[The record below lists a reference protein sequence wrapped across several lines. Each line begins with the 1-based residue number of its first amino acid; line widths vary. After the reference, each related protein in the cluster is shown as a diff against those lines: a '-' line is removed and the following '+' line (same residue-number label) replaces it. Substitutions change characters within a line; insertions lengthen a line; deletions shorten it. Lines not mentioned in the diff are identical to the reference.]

1 MRRNEAERLARRL
14 EQAARGAGP
23 GPEGDLGA
31 RDGVRAADGA
41 HDGGAHD
48 ELSGLVSLAQTLE
61 ASAAEPS
68 PRFKT
73 ALRERVLASAG
84 EEPPQPVWRAHLRGV
99 VADTVA
105 AWRYSVSSQV
115 ASGALTAV
123 MLLAAL
129 FIGAGMSV
137 PGDPLYVLKDAYQQA
152 QLSRASAP
160 VDIASVQ
167 LSMAATKIEETVR
180 AAERDQPDS
189 LISSATDAEQLV
201 RDSSQALLEVRRDTG
216 NDDVLAPIPAFVER
230 HRPVVRGLQART
242 DDADARRALANLM
255 ITMDRAKARVNTAL
269 SECCA
274 PEQQASAFWVMSSP
288 YRMLRECPCP
298 HAAPLADDDPDD
310 EGGDGEGGSG
320 APALQPAPSPT
331 TGDAPEPEPLPEDMR
346 EGWDETRDGV
356 RDTLEDVTE
365 GTEGAVDDPV
375 DGVDDDLPAPD
386 DDTTDQLREELEDS
400 AEAVDETGDAVEDT
414 TEGVEA
420 QGVDEALPEGSNSV
434 DGSVGDQLNAET
446 QSSEETG
453 SGSDETGEGG
463 DDGDDGGDGDPSLE
477 GVREEEDDEGDG
489 DGGDGGDGDE
499 GGDDVLP

>member
-14 EQAARGAGP
+14 EQAAPGAGP

-31 RDGVRAADGA
+31 RGGVRATDGA
-41 HDGGAHD
+41 AGGAHD

-73 ALRERVLASAG
+73 ALRERVLASAA
-84 EEPPQPVWRAHLRGV
+84 EEPPEPAWRAHLRGV

-105 AWRYSVSSQV
+105 AWRYSVSSQI

-129 FIGAGMSV
+129 FVGAGLSV

-189 LISSATDAEQLV
+189 LVSSATDAEQLV
-201 RDSSQALLEVRRDTG
+201 RDSSQALLTVHRDTG
-216 NDDVLAPIPAFVER
+216 DDDVLAPIPAFVDR
-230 HRPVVRGLQART
+230 HRPVVRDLQART
-242 DDADARRALANLM
+242 DHVDARRALANLM
-255 ITMDRAKARVNTAL
+255 ITMDRAKAQVAAAL
-269 SECCA
+269 SACCA

-288 YRMLRECPCP
+288 HRMLRECPCP
-298 HAAPLADDDPDD
+298 HAAPLADDDSDD
-310 EGGDGEGGSG
+310 GGDDEGGSG
-320 APALQPAPSPT
+320 APALQPAPAPT

-356 RDTLEDVTE
+356 RDSLEDVTG
-365 GTEGAVDDPV
+365 GTEDAVDDTV

-386 DDTTDQLREELEDS
+386 DDATDQLREELEDS

-414 TEGVEA
+414 TEGVET
-420 QGVDEALPEGSNSV
+420 QGVEEGLPDDSDPV
-434 DGSVGDQLNAET
+434 DGSLDDQLNAET

-453 SGSDETGEGG
+453 SALDDAGDGNGDGGG
-463 DDGDDGGDGDPSLE
+463 DDGNDPSPE
-477 GVREEEDDEGDG
+477 GVREEEDGT
-489 DGGDGGDGDE
+489 DGGDGGD
-499 GGDDVLP
+499 DVLP